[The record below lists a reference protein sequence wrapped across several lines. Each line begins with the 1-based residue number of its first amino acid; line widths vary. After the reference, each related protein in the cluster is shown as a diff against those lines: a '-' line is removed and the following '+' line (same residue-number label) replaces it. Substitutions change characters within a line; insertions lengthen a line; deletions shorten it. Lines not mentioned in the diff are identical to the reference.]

1 MPLLHK
7 LNPPQQEAVLHGDGP
22 LLVLAGAGSGKTR
35 VIVHRIAHL
44 IRERGV
50 PAWQIL
56 AVTFTNKA
64 AGEMRERVVQV
75 LGEGD
80 IPLISTFHSF
90 CARILRSEAQHL
102 GYDRSFAIYDDKDCE
117 RLLKECALQLN
128 LDDKRYPVKALASAI
143 DEFKNA
149 GLAPDQVSTG
159 TPYEATLARVY
170 ALYQERLKRCNA
182 ADFGDLLLL
191 MVQLFEQFP
200 EVLKKYQERYRYILV
215 DEYQDTNPVQYRLV
229 RLLAGT
235 RQNLCVVGD
244 DDQSIYGWRGA
255 DIRNILEFEKDFPGV
270 KVVKLEQNY
279 RSSKNILDAAWNV
292 VEKNRGRKPK
302 RLWTENPGG
311 ESIVYRT
318 LPNEWDEARTVC
330 RETERWL
337 NSGGD
342 LSEVAVFYR
351 TNAQSRVIED
361 ALVSSGI
368 AYHMVGGVR
377 FYARLEV
384 KDILAYLKVLDNPA
398 DDVALKRIIN
408 TPPRGI
414 GNTTVQRVSE
424 LAAQKSISFYRA
436 LLEAATGTLLAAG
449 ARGKVAAFVD
459 ELRRYRSM
467 ADTLPLGE
475 LAAAVMQDSG
485 YLARLKEAGS
495 EEARERIGN
504 LEELVTAMQA
514 FEQGEGEKGLA
525 AFLEQVALVSD
536 LEQEGEGKKSSVTL
550 MTLHS
555 AKGLEFPVVFMIGM
569 EERLFPHV
577 RALEDPVQ
585 MEEERR
591 LCYVGMTRAKKRLY
605 LLNVHRRH
613 IFGQEQRNQPARFLR
628 DVPPELLDTGDLFG
642 AAGTGSV
649 SGSAG
654 LPGGYAAPRSGYGAG
669 YRGGQGTPG
678 GYGASDDDYHN
689 QETGYATPAA
699 APAVPA
705 ASGHNL
711 ASLFEEEMEPEFD
724 NEVRQV
730 HEDEAEGV
738 RLGMRVRHGQFGRG
752 IIRKIEGEGDN
763 QKVIVQFSIG
773 YKKLLVRFAG
783 LERD

>member
-1 MPLLHK
+1 MNLLHN
-7 LNPPQQEAVLHGDGP
+7 LNPPQKEAVLHGDGP
-22 LLVLAGAGSGKTR
+22 MLVLAGAGSGKTR
-35 VIVHRIAHL
+35 VIVHRIAYL

-64 AGEMRERVVQV
+64 AGEMRERVEQV
-75 LGEGD
+75 LGSGEL
-80 IPLISTFHSF
+80 PFISTFHSS
-90 CARILRSEAQHL
+90 CARFLRQDIHHL
-102 GYDRSFAIYDDKDCE
+102 GYDRKFAIYDDKDCE
-117 RLLKECALQLN
+117 RLLKECAATLN
-128 LDDKRYPVKALASAI
+128 LDEKRYPVKSLSSAI

-149 GLAPDQVSTG
+149 GLTPDEVSTG
-159 TPYEATLARVY
+159 TPWEATLARVY

-182 ADFGDLLLL
+182 LDFGDLLL
-191 MVQLFEQFP
+191 VTVRLFTEHP
-200 EVLKKYQERYRYILV
+200 VVLEKYRERYRYLLV
-215 DEYQDTNPVQYRLV
+215 DEYQDTNAVQYRLIQ
-229 RLLAGT
+229 LLAGE

-255 DIRNILEFEKDFPGV
+255 DIRNILEFEKDFPNV

-279 RSSKNILDAAWNV
+279 RSSKTILEAAWSV

-302 RLWTENPGG
+302 KLWTDNAAG

-318 LPNEWDEARTVC
+318 LPNEWEEARLVC
-330 RETERWL
+330 RETERYL
-337 NSGGD
+337 SRGGALSG
-342 LSEVAVFYR
+342 VAVFYR

-384 KDILAYLKVLDNPA
+384 KDILAYLKVLDNPS

-414 GNTTVQRVSE
+414 GNATVQRISD
-424 LAAQKSISFYRA
+424 LAHEKGLSFYRA
-436 LLEAATGTLLAAG
+436 MLESVEGTLLATG
-449 ARGKVAAFVD
+449 ARGKVKAFVD
-459 ELRRYRSM
+459 ELRRYRGL
-467 ADTLPLGE
+467 ADTLPLAE

-485 YLARLKEAGS
+485 YLLRLKEAKT
-495 EEARERIGN
+495 EESQDRLAN
-504 LEELVTAMQA
+504 LQELVTAMQV
-514 FEQGEGEKGLA
+514 FEQGEGEKGVA

-536 LEQEGEGKKSSVTL
+536 LEEEGEAKKSSVTL

-591 LCYVGMTRAKKRLY
+591 LCYVGMTRAKERLF
-605 LLNVHRRH
+605 LLNVKRRH
-613 IFGQEQRNQPARFLR
+613 IFGQEQANPPARFIR
-628 DVPPELLDTGDLFG
+628 DIPAELLDTGDLFG
-642 AAGTGSV
+642 VPAQG
-649 SGSAG
+649 
-654 LPGGYAAPRSGYGAG
+654 SGYGSG
-669 YRGGQGTPG
+669 LGG
-678 GYGASDDDYHN
+678 GYGSGYGSGYGQRGGFEPVGGYHAD
-689 QETGYATPAA
+689 EEEYRRPEA
-699 APAVPA
+699 PA
-705 ASGHNL
+705 ASQPSYAQPIHNL
-711 ASLFEEEMEPEFD
+711 ASIFEEELEPEF

-730 HEDEAEGV
+730 PEDEGDGV
-738 RLGMRVRHGQFGRG
+738 RLGMRVRHPQFGSG
-752 IIRKIEGEGDN
+752 VIRKIEGEGDS
-763 QKVIVQFSIG
+763 QKVIVQFAVG

>member
-1 MPLLHK
+1 MNLLHN
-7 LNPPQQEAVLHGDGP
+7 LNPPQKEAVLHGEGP
-22 LLVLAGAGSGKTR
+22 MLVLAGAGSGKTR
-35 VIVHRIAHL
+35 VIVHRIAYL
-44 IRERGV
+44 IKERGV
-50 PAWQIL
+50 LPWQIL

-64 AGEMRERVVQV
+64 AGEMRERVEQT
-75 LGEGD
+75 LGGGD
-80 IPLISTFHSF
+80 LPFISTFHSS
-90 CARILRSEAQHL
+90 CARILRQEIHHL
-102 GYDRSFAIYDDKDCE
+102 GYDRKFAIYDDKDCE
-117 RLLKECALQLN
+117 RLLKECALALN
-128 LDDKRYPVKALASAI
+128 LDEKRFPPKTLASAI

-149 GLAPDQVSTG
+149 GLTPDAVPNG
-159 TPYEATLARVY
+159 TPWETTLARVY

-191 MVQLFEQFP
+191 TVRLFREHK
-200 EVLKKYQERYRYILV
+200 EVLTKYQERYRWIMV
-215 DEYQDTNPVQYRLV
+215 DEYQDTNPVQYELI

-279 RSSKNILDAAWNV
+279 RSSKKILDAAWNV

-302 RLWTENPGG
+302 RLWTDNEDG

-318 LPNEWDEARTVC
+318 LPNEWEEARLVC
-330 RETERWL
+330 RETERHL
-337 NSGGD
+337 SRGGNLSG
-342 LSEVAVFYR
+342 VAVFYR
-351 TNAQSRVIED
+351 TNAQSRVVED
-361 ALVSSGI
+361 ALVSAGI

-414 GNTTVQRVSE
+414 GNATVQRITE
-424 LAAQKSISFYRA
+424 LADQKGIPFYHA
-436 LLEAATGTLLAAG
+436 MLEATSGTLLASG
-449 ARGKVAAFVD
+449 ARGKLSAFID
-459 ELRRYRSM
+459 ELRGYRGM
-467 ADTLPLGE
+467 ADKLPLGE
-475 LAAAVMQDSG
+475 LAAAIMQDSG
-485 YLARLKEAGS
+485 YIRRLKEAKT
-495 EEARERIGN
+495 EDAQDRLAN
-504 LEELVTAMQA
+504 LQELVTAMQV
-514 FEQGEGEKGLA
+514 FENGAGEKGVA

-555 AKGLEFPVVFMIGM
+555 AKGLEFPVVFMVGM

-591 LCYVGMTRAKKRLY
+591 LCYVGMTRAKERLY
-605 LLNVHRRH
+605 LLNVRRRH
-613 IFGQEQRNQPARFLR
+613 IFGQEQANPPARFIR
-628 DVPPELLDTGDLFG
+628 DVPAELLDTGDLFG
-642 AAGTGSV
+642 TSGSSEAGGYSGGYA
-649 SGSAG
+649 GSAG
-654 LPGGYAAPRSGYGAG
+654 GYSGLSGGYSGPASGY
-669 YRGGQGTPG
+669 PG
-678 GYGASDDDYHN
+678 PAGASSA
-689 QETGYATPAA
+689 G
-699 APAVPA
+699 
-705 ASGHNL
+705 SGLSGSSHNL
-711 ASLFEEEMEPEFD
+711 ASIFEDELEPDF

-730 HEDEAEGV
+730 SEDEEEGV
-738 RLGMRVRHGQFGRG
+738 RLGMRVRHAQFGPG
-752 IIRKIEGEGDN
+752 VIRKIEGEGDS
-763 QKVIVQFSIG
+763 QKVIVQFGIG